1 MTGGACSD
9 FISFDFLKATPHE
22 IGGERFVFL
31 EASNEG
37 VDQQGERVLSKAL
50 AESAEFYKKFGN
62 VDLDHMTILGK
73 RQGSGIDHPEH
84 YEIGMP
90 TDVVIND
97 KTTFV
102 KAQLYKGDTALA
114 ANANMVWASL
124 TELSPP
130 ARWYPS
136 VGGSVLAKST
146 RIDPETKNP
155 VTCVE
160 KVRWS
165 NVALSRTPVNQH
177 IPSVS
182 TAPIGVFAKSLNAF
196 VLKGLEAGHVTDS
209 ALLTGGGALRAQS
222 LDGTVYQFLRDQLA
236 GLLRSRD
243 KTLPTKRDPAS
254 LARYVSTAFGLDESD
269 AVEMVKRFFSDLSK
283 RRGS

>member
-1 MTGGACSD
+1 MND
-9 FISFDFLKATPHE
+9 FIAFDFLKATPQE
-22 IGGERFVFL
+22 IGGERFVFF

-37 VDQQGERVLSKAL
+37 IDQQGERVLSKAL
-50 AESAEFYKKFGN
+50 AESADFYKKYGN
-62 VDLDHMTILGK
+62 VDLDHLTILGK
-73 RQGSGIDHPEH
+73 RTGSGIANPEN

-102 KAQLYKGDTALA
+102 KAQLYKGETDLA
-114 ANANMVWASL
+114 KNANMVWASL
-124 TELSPP
+124 TEISPP

-146 RIDPETKNP
+146 RIDPETKNA

-177 IPSVS
+177 IPNVS
-182 TAPIGVFAKSLNAF
+182 TAPFGVFAKSMNAF
-196 VLKGLEAGHVTDS
+196 VLKGLEAGYGTDS
-209 ALLTGGGALRAQS
+209 ATLVGGGALRAQS
-222 LDGTVYQFLRDQLA
+222 IDGDVYSIFKEMLA
-236 GLLRSRD
+236 GMLRSRD
-243 KTLPTKRDPAS
+243 SSILPKRDPAS
-254 LARYVSTAFGLDESD
+254 LTKFVSDTFGMDATEARKM
-269 AVEMVKRFFSDLSK
+269 VERFLNDLK
-283 RRGS
+283 TWRRK

>member
-1 MTGGACSD
+1 MEQQQD
-9 FISFDFLKATPHE
+9 FIAFDFLKATPQE
-22 IGGERFVFL
+22 IGGERFVFF

-37 VDQQGERVLSKAL
+37 IDQQGERVLSKAL
-50 AESAEFYKKFGN
+50 AESADFYKKYGN
-62 VDLDHMTILGK
+62 VDLDHLTILGK
-73 RQGSGIDHPEH
+73 RTGSGIANPEH

-90 TDVVIND
+90 TEVVIND

-102 KAQLYKGDTALA
+102 KAQLYKGETALA

-136 VGGSVLAKST
+136 VGGSVLSKST
-146 RIDPETKNP
+146 RIDPETKAA

-177 IPSVS
+177 IPNVS
-182 TAPIGVFAKSLNAF
+182 TSPFGVFAKSLNAF
-196 VLKGLEAGHVTDS
+196 VLKGLEAGYGTDS
-209 ALLTGGGALRAQS
+209 ATLTGGGALRAQS
-222 LDGTVYQFLRDQLA
+222 LDGDVYSIFKNKFA

-243 KTLPTKRDPAS
+243 GSILPKRDPAS
-254 LARYVSTAFGLDESD
+254 LTKFVSDTFGMDATEARKM
-269 AVEMVKRFFSDLSK
+269 VERFLNDLK
-283 RRGS
+283 TWRRK